1 MRRVVVTGMG
11 IVSSIGNNPAEALDS
26 LRNAR
31 SGIVRAER
39 YAELGFRSQVQGA
52 PTLDP
57 ETVLDRRALRFHGG
71 GSAWAQVAME
81 QAIAQSGL
89 QPEEVSDPR
98 TGIIVGSGG
107 PSTRTVVESADIART
122 KGPKK
127 VGPFAVPKAMSST
140 GSATLATWFKIKGIN
155 YSIASACATS
165 NHCIGNA
172 YEAIRYGKQDVMFA
186 GGCEE
191 LDWTLSVLFDAM
203 GAMSSNF
210 NDRPAVASRA
220 FDRDRDGFVISAG
233 AGILALEDRDRAVA
247 RGAKILGE
255 IVGYGLASDGHDMVA
270 PSGEGA
276 RRCMRM
282 ALEGVKAPVDYIN
295 PHATSTPKGDEAE
308 IDALRDVFGGGDKC
322 PPIAATKSLSGHAQ
336 GATGAIEA
344 VFSLLMMNEGFI
356 CESANIET
364 LDPAFAD
371 MPILRERRDGVK
383 LGTVLSNGFGFGG
396 TNASLVF
403 QHPDL

>member
-11 IVSSIGNNPAEALDS
+11 IVSSIGNSTDEVLLS
-26 LRNAR
+26 LRTAK

-39 YAELGFRSQVQGA
+39 YVEMGFRSQVHGA
-52 PTLDP
+52 PTLKP
-57 ETVLDRRALRFHGG
+57 EDVLDRRALRFHGG
-71 GSAWAQVAME
+71 GSGWAQVAME
-81 QAIAQSGL
+81 QAIADAGL
-89 QPEEVSDPR
+89 QPDEVSNPR

-107 PSTRTVVESADIART
+107 PSTRTIVESADIART

-140 GSATLATWFKIKGIN
+140 SSATLATWFKIKGIN

-172 YEAIRYGKQDVMFA
+172 YEAIRYGKQDLMFA

-203 GAMSSNF
+203 GAMSSDF

-220 FDRDRDGFVISAG
+220 FDKARDGFVISAG
-233 AGILALEDRDRAVA
+233 AGILVLEDRERAIA
-247 RGAKILGE
+247 RGARIHGE

-282 ALEGVKAPVDYIN
+282 ALDGIKAPVDYIN

-308 IDALRDVFGGGDKC
+308 IEALRDVFGPGEAC

-336 GATGAIEA
+336 GATGAQEA
-344 VFSLLMMNEGFI
+344 IYSLLMMRHGFI
-356 CESANIET
+356 CESANIEE

-371 MPILRERRDGVK
+371 MNIVRKRRDGVE